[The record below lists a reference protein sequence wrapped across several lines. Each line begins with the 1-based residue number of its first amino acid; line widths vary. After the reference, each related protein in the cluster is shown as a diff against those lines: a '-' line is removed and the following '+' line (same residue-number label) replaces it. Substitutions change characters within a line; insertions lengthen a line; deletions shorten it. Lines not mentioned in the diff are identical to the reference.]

1 MEETK
6 PEDST
11 SKNQDNKADKGPNKK
26 RNYWKKEEENLLKEW
41 ADKAQCYKWMH
52 MKAHEKYRAKNAWFT
67 IPVIILSTITGTAN
81 FAQDRFG
88 EENRATATMA
98 IGALNITA
106 GIITTVYQ
114 FLKISELNEAHR
126 VASLSWDKFYRNI
139 QTELAKNPL
148 DRFSPY
154 EMVKISKE
162 EYDRLI
168 EISPLIPKEV
178 IATFNNLF
186 KKNDDVIRPDLC
198 GKLTSTSI
206 YEITEEEREKLYVEA
221 APKQTI
227 EAKQKKQIRDIRKE
241 KFRNTFFQLNGRYPT
256 DEEIKEKLSAMYD
269 TEISSMNRKPST
281 SSSSDNTVK
290 TISGTSS
297 SITQI

>member
-1 MEETK
+1 
-6 PEDST
+6 
-11 SKNQDNKADKGPNKK
+11 
-26 RNYWKKEEENLLKEW
+26 
-41 ADKAQCYKWMH
+41 
-52 MKAHEKYRAKNAWFT
+52 
-67 IPVIILSTITGTAN
+67 
-81 FAQDRFG
+81 
-88 EENRATATMA
+88 
-98 IGALNITA
+98 
-106 GIITTVYQ
+106 
-114 FLKISELNEAHR
+114 
-126 VASLSWDKFYRNI
+126 
-139 QTELAKNPL
+139 
-148 DRFSPY
+148 
-154 EMVKISKE
+154 ISKE